1 MYVLPFGDGTRQ
13 TVPMCGRF
21 AMDDQVN
28 ELLESFVEEHG
39 ARALRD
45 WRASFNIAPTQ
56 QVPVLREHSGQR
68 EVLPVRWGMVS
79 PGSPTFGGGKPVFNA
94 RIETV
99 STNGLFKRPFAESRC
114 IVFASGYYEW
124 QLRDDGKQ
132 PFYIHQPG
140 EQIAMAGVTR
150 AWRDPERSDDD
161 PDRWRHSMSI
171 ITRDAHVAPGD
182 IHDRMPACL
191 TPDGYAEW
199 LGGDLPVDELLRT
212 LDDESLRVAHELEYY
227 EVSREVNS
235 TKNDGPQLVTPLA

>member
-39 ARALRD
+39 AKALRD

-68 EVLPVRWGMVS
+68 EVLSVRWGMVS

-161 PDRWRHSMSI
+161 PDRWRHSMTI
-171 ITRDAHVAPGD
+171 IT
-182 IHDRMPACL
+182 
-191 TPDGYAEW
+191 
-199 LGGDLPVDELLRT
+199 LLRVT
-212 LDDESLRVAHELEYY
+212 STTGCPRASLRTATPSGWVAIFL
-227 EVSREVNS
+227 SRIFFGLWMTSRFASLTSSS
-235 TKNDGPQLVTPLA
+235 TTRSAAR